1 MKENYLFRPIKE
13 GVEKNQAQE
22 KTEFK
27 PITATEYEDTEL
39 RPMSLKDQWLTLR
52 YSIQEK
58 ISPEALTPDQQK
70 PIKLMDELITPQLIN
85 EYKQIIRNFN
95 AKAQKTEDHPKREFI
110 DIDSNEQ
117 FTNSIKSWIN
127 NLLNEVKKE
136 SKLELDE
143 NDLEELRAQ
152 CWTLFYSITNVLN
165 SHSIEKD
172 INEFYQDKDDNIS
185 KHEAAKQRGD
195 LIQQL
200 QERYPFDK
208 TEIEILC
215 NLIKP
220 DKDQTK
226 DYSLKLLVETITR
239 LWYEYKLNEKKGT
252 IAGISLGYL
261 LARGAESFAPSLFKN
276 LIINDKFHVE
286 TFLEF
291 FGCNRLSQIMGSK
304 IDIQLA
310 KVINDIN
317 QQINERIT
325 NSIFFQ
331 EFEFIHEQSLGQIYT
346 TLERG
351 KDATRQLLQDTISTL
366 VPTLE
371 GIALSLGFL
380 TKLNPYLGAI
390 GTGGLPFMYIMA
402 KKQNSKIGSMY
413 SKERQ
418 EETKIATRLDS
429 IKTGFET
436 IKVSPETPTIA
447 TDVVEQMNNL
457 DKLSLNRFIKE
468 TRMRLL
474 RIIPFDI
481 STIVAAGV
489 GGYLQHLD
497 KIPGGAILANIT
509 YSSQLNRPVQE
520 LVNLYFNR
528 FARYIQDIEKMDEIF
543 GQYDKLDLPE
553 GEKEQNRLPVSKLP
567 NCDISIQNLYYK
579 DILRGINLDIHQGE
593 FITITGPSGAGKTT
607 LLRNLTGLYKP
618 DAGEIKIGGINNDQ
632 IKKYGNESLY
642 SIMSYCN
649 QNPQIFREM
658 TLRENLLLWSK
669 KEVNDEQI
677 QQVLH
682 DLQLDKLINKLDN
695 KIEDLSGGEKVR
707 IGVARTLI
715 KGAKILLLDEPTAS
729 LDSQAA
735 TEVRKIITTINTKY
749 PDTTIICV
757 SHDEEF
763 KKISKRSIDI
773 TNLQQ

>member
-239 LWYEYKLNEKKGT
+239 LW
-252 IAGISLGYL
+252 
-261 LARGAESFAPSLFKN
+261 
-276 LIINDKFHVE
+276 
-286 TFLEF
+286 
-291 FGCNRLSQIMGSK
+291 
-304 IDIQLA
+304 
-310 KVINDIN
+310 
-317 QQINERIT
+317 
-325 NSIFFQ
+325 
-331 EFEFIHEQSLGQIYT
+331 
-346 TLERG
+346 
-351 KDATRQLLQDTISTL
+351 
-366 VPTLE
+366 
-371 GIALSLGFL
+371 
-380 TKLNPYLGAI
+380 
-390 GTGGLPFMYIMA
+390 
-402 KKQNSKIGSMY
+402 
-413 SKERQ
+413 
-418 EETKIATRLDS
+418 
-429 IKTGFET
+429 
-436 IKVSPETPTIA
+436 
-447 TDVVEQMNNL
+447 
-457 DKLSLNRFIKE
+457 
-468 TRMRLL
+468 
-474 RIIPFDI
+474 
-481 STIVAAGV
+481 
-489 GGYLQHLD
+489 
-497 KIPGGAILANIT
+497 
-509 YSSQLNRPVQE
+509 
-520 LVNLYFNR
+520 
-528 FARYIQDIEKMDEIF
+528 
-543 GQYDKLDLPE
+543 
-553 GEKEQNRLPVSKLP
+553 
-567 NCDISIQNLYYK
+567 
-579 DILRGINLDIHQGE
+579 
-593 FITITGPSGAGKTT
+593 
-607 LLRNLTGLYKP
+607 
-618 DAGEIKIGGINNDQ
+618 
-632 IKKYGNESLY
+632 
-642 SIMSYCN
+642 
-649 QNPQIFREM
+649 
-658 TLRENLLLWSK
+658 
-669 KEVNDEQI
+669 
-677 QQVLH
+677 
-682 DLQLDKLINKLDN
+682 
-695 KIEDLSGGEKVR
+695 
-707 IGVARTLI
+707 
-715 KGAKILLLDEPTAS
+715 
-729 LDSQAA
+729 
-735 TEVRKIITTINTKY
+735 
-749 PDTTIICV
+749 
-757 SHDEEF
+757 
-763 KKISKRSIDI
+763 
-773 TNLQQ
+773 